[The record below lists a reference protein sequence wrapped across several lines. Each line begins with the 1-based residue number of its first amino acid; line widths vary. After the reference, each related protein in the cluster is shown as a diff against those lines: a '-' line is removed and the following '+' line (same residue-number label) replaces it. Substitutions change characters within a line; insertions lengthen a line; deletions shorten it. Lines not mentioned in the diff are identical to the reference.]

1 MCAYDVI
8 DGDRAGLTQPSISPN
23 TRLIVGEDRRGS
35 VPSRRQLLS
44 TSLSLA
50 AGASLA
56 GCLTDVGL
64 ANTGFL
70 QLKAVDVE
78 WHHQGRRWQ
87 DEVLWAVSDGD
98 SELRCRVA
106 ESYRRIVEDLD
117 DVRVDD
123 RLEERI
129 LEDFSA
135 VTYALGFCWEGPD
148 GLRCRNL
155 QATREAFNRVQFG
168 DRAEVVVESPRVEVV
183 DVYEDA
189 QGDPDGWETEF
200 RTFDFGAMHAENG
213 VPIERGPGGGIT

>member
-1 MCAYDVI
+1 MV
-8 DGDRAGLTQPSISPN
+8 DGYG
-23 TRLIVGEDRRGS
+23 RRTM
-35 VPSRRQLLS
+35 PSRRQCLA

-56 GCLTDVGL
+56 GCLTGVGL

-70 QLKAVDVE
+70 QLKVVDVE
-78 WHHQGRRWQ
+78 WHHRGRRWQ

-106 ESYRRIVEDLD
+106 ESYRGVVEALD

-129 LEDFSA
+129 LQDFSA

-155 QATREAFNRVQFG
+155 QASREAFNRVQFG
-168 DRAEVVVESPRVEVV
+168 DRAEVVVDSPRVEVV

-189 QGDPDGWETEF
+189 QGDPAEWETEF

-213 VPIERGPGGGIT
+213 VPIERGPGGRIS